1 MKPGVSQ
8 ILGLSANKLLGE
20 IAPQLPTSF
29 AQGGVS
35 LTAFLL
41 MFSAQEAE
49 RGADIRA
56 RENAAMRAV
65 FAELSPLVSDAAL
78 KSKLEAAARTAD
90 TSLKISDLDAANYE
104 LRRLLIAL
112 QIHVEDLPGGK
123 ARDAEKRI
131 WKVLQDAAAARVVAI
146 G

>member
-1 MKPGVSQ
+1 
-8 ILGLSANKLLGE
+8 
-20 IAPQLPTSF
+20 
-29 AQGGVS
+29 
-35 LTAFLL
+35 
-41 MFSAQEAE
+41 
-49 RGADIRA
+49 
-56 RENAAMRAV
+56 
-65 FAELSPLVSDAAL
+65 
-78 KSKLEAAARTAD
+78 
-90 TSLKISDLDAANYE
+90 